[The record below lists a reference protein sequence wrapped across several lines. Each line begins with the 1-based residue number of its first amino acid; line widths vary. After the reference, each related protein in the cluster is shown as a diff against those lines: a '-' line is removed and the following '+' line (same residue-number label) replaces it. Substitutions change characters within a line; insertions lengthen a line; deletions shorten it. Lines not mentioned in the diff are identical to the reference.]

1 MGVELCL
8 GPWGVSALVQVY
20 VSLGR
25 EGLSGLLSAQRRK
38 SVAGVLGGFA
48 GKAVLYWV
56 VEAALSLGWQ
66 RVGRKPDS
74 RLGSSEQLCCGK
86 ELHVTL
92 VLGSEA
98 FQSTRGKNVGEA
110 GLKPA

>member
-1 MGVELCL
+1 M
-8 GPWGVSALVQVY
+8 
-20 VSLGR
+20 
-25 EGLSGLLSAQRRK
+25 
-38 SVAGVLGGFA
+38 FH
-48 GKAVLYWV
+48 WV
-56 VEAALSLGWQ
+56 VEAALSLCWQ

-74 RLGSSEQLCCGK
+74 RLGSSEWLCCGK

-110 GLKPA
+110 GFKPACARRHPSLWATLGEPVCLHS